1 MPLKSREIHI
11 LLGCADSR
19 DLGQTHLDAV
29 TATIADW
36 AARGIEVELHVIRA
50 AGSFVTQ
57 DVVADIKGTFEGA
70 QREQPDGVP
79 LAFFVHITTHGELK
93 PESDSSY
100 AGHIHRMAVVEGSP
114 LNCGMMN
121 ASRVGV
127 QLEQLLLEH
136 RPEVCWAKQRF
147 RVEDEVGIRT
157 LLREVYAHDGFLAG
171 DWVRGIDLL
180 RAHPR
185 TQRAALERAIAADP
199 ELRALAICIT
209 AGLQDYA
216 LHALVRVDGGDPPAP
231 FWDEVQ
237 ARIRVAHAAMGP
249 AAQALTAQADRQQ
262 PLAGLISLTDPRRSS
277 RTDAARHYKRL
288 KGLPP
293 DQVYLPNTVFNIA
306 GRGFDV
312 PGTPFGPYV
321 IAGFYYGV
329 RHLGLRDQMVLG
341 YDAAQTARIMAK
353 LRNDPLMR
361 LIIETHDVNLIPL
374 NQVDL
379 GRA

>member
-1 MPLKSREIHI
+1 MPIKAREIHVLI
-11 LLGCADSR
+11 GCADAR
-19 DLGQTHLDAV
+19 DLGQAHVDAV
-29 TATIADW
+29 SSTIAEW
-36 AARGIEVELHVIRA
+36 ATRGTDVELHVIRA
-50 AGSFVTQ
+50 AGSFVTR
-57 DVVADIKGTFEGA
+57 DVVADIKGIFEDA

-114 LNCGMMN
+114 LNCGMLN

-127 QLEQLLLEH
+127 ELEQLLLEH
-136 RPEVCWAKQRF
+136 RPEVIWAGQRF
-147 RVEDEVGIRT
+147 RVEDEVGIRR

-185 TQRAALERAIAADP
+185 TQRASLERAIAADP
-199 ELRALAICIT
+199 ELSALAICIT

-216 LHALVRVDGGDPPAP
+216 LHALVRVDGGDPAAP

-237 ARIRVAHAAMGP
+237 ARIRATHASMGHGD
-249 AAQALTAQADRQQ
+249 LSLRSQADRQQ

-277 RTDAARHYKRL
+277 RTDAARHYMRL
-288 KGLPP
+288 KGLSS
-293 DQVYLPNTVFNIA
+293 DQGYLPNTVFNIA

-312 PGTPFGPYV
+312 PGTPFGAYV

-329 RHLGLRDQMVLG
+329 RILGLRDQMVLG
-341 YDAAQTARIMAK
+341 YDAAQTGRIMAK
-353 LRNDPLMR
+353 LRHDPLMR
-361 LIIETHDVNLIPL
+361 LIIETCDVNLIPL
-374 NQVDL
+374 NQVEL
-379 GRA
+379 PPA